1 MDATSRTERT
11 PSAYPYPLLIRHM
24 LERAVSD
31 HPASLIVYGQT
42 CHSYRQLRER
52 VGRLADALAALGVGR
67 GSTVGV
73 MDWDTNRYLECFYAV
88 PMMGAVL
95 HMVNVRLSPEQI
107 VYTINHAA
115 DDILLV
121 NVEFL
126 PLLERIAGQLRTV
139 RAVVLLDDEGKAREA
154 DLQGLRCAGE
164 YEALVL
170 EGAGSPAEINLRD
183 RDIVNMGMAEM
194 AQCPVI
200 LVADIDRGGVFAA
213 IYGTLALLQP
223 QERARVKGVIINKF
237 RGDVA
242 LLRSGIEQIEA
253 LTGVPVLGVM
263 PWLDVDLE
271 DEDGVAL
278 QAGKY
283 HRTDRR
289 DIDIAVVHL
298 PHIANFTDF
307 NALAA
312 QPDVRVRYVRD
323 PQALADADL
332 VILPGSK
339 NTLGDLCWLRESGM
353 AHAVEQA
360 RQRKVPLLGIC
371 GGYQMLGETIIDE
384 VESGLGAQPGLG
396 VLKTV
401 THFAQHKTTTQVQAT
416 LGSALPDWLADAAGL
431 RVSGYEI
438 HMGETELRDGCRSLM
453 QLHKGGQSVADGAV
467 SDDGLAFG
475 TYLHG
480 LFDTGEL
487 TEKLV
492 ALLCRR
498 KGIAPDSAALI
509 PMEQYR
515 QQQFD
520 LLADGVRGALDLDA
534 VYAAMGLENPR
545 RNAQ

>member
-1 MDATSRTERT
+1 MTLAVMLQGTASDVGKSVLVAGLCRIFHQDGLRTAPFKSQNMALNSGITPDGKEMGRAQIFQAEAAGIAPDVRMNPVLLKPTSDRQAQVVLMGQVATSMDA
-11 PSAYPYPLLIRHM
+11 
-24 LERAVSD
+24 VSY
-31 HPASLIVYGQT
+31 HQYKP
-42 CHSYRQLRER
+42 RLREQI
-52 VGRLADALAALGVGR
+52 LA
-67 GSTVGV
+67 
-73 MDWDTNRYLECFYAV
+73 
-88 PMMGAVL
+88 
-95 HMVNVRLSPEQI
+95 
-107 VYTINHAA
+107 VYQS
-115 DDILLV
+115 L
-121 NVEFL
+121 
-126 PLLERIAGQLRTV
+126 
-139 RAVVLLDDEGKAREA
+139 
-154 DLQGLRCAGE
+154 AGE

-278 QAGKY
+278 QAGNTIAPTGAISTSPWFTC
-283 HRTDRR
+283 RISPILPTLTPGGTARR
-289 DIDIAVVHL
+289 
-298 PHIANFTDF
+298 PG
-307 NALAA
+307 ALCPRSAGA
-312 QPDVRVRYVRD
+312 GRRR
-323 PQALADADL
+323 L

-416 LGSALPDWLADAAGL
+416 LGSALPEWLADAAGL
-431 RVSGYEI
+431 GVSGYEI
-438 HMGETELRDGCRSLM
+438 HMGETRREAGCPPLL
-453 QLHKGGQSVADGAV
+453 QLHKAGQAV
-467 SDDGLAFG
+467 DDRAISDDGTAFG

-480 LFDTGEL
+480 LFDSDAFTR
-487 TEKLV
+487 
-492 ALLCRR
+492 ALLNGLRQR
-498 KGIAPDSAALI
+498 KGLAPLDSARVCPL
-509 PMEQYR
+509 
-515 QQQFD
+515 
-520 LLADGVRGALDLDA
+520 
-534 VYAAMGLENPR
+534 
-545 RNAQ
+545 